1 MSKSGLTWLKGEMRY
16 YVIYTDF
23 SKAFDS
29 VAHERLLRK
38 LESIGIRGN
47 LLKWI
52 RSFLNG
58 RTQCV
63 NVDGVRSNWKKVI
76 SGIPQGSVLG
86 PLLFVIFINDLP
98 DEVKFGIC
106 KLFADDC
113 KLYGVVNDS
122 ENKLQTDLSNLEKW
136 SKKWQLPFNESKCK
150 VMHFGLK
157 NQHQSYQLN
166 DQTLIPSDKEKDL
179 GVFVDDTL
187 KFHIHAA
194 SASKKANQ
202 MLGIINRHTLLVNN
216 QQFLCYI
223 KQWFGLI
230 LSTVIL

>member
-1 MSKSGLTWLKGEMRY
+1 M
-16 YVIYTDF
+16 
-23 SKAFDS
+23 
-29 VAHERLLRK
+29 
-38 LESIGIRGN
+38 
-47 LLKWI
+47 
-52 RSFLNG
+52 
-58 RTQCV
+58 
-63 NVDGVRSNWKKVI
+63 I
-76 SGIPQGSVLG
+76 SGIPQGSVIG

-136 SKKWQLPFNESKCK
+136 SKQWQLPFNESKCK

-179 GVFVDDTL
+179 GVIVDDTL
-187 KFHIHAA
+187 NIHIHAA
-194 SASKKANQ
+194 AASKKANQ
-202 MLGIINRHTLLVNN
+202 MLGIIKKAYISREQSTISLLYKTMVRPH
-216 QQFLCYI
+216 L
-223 KQWFGLI
+223 
-230 LSTVIL
+230 